1 MKKFHIDVG
10 IRITLLYLLFG
21 GLWILFSDRF
31 LDAVIHNTE
40 DLTRFQ
46 SYKGWAFVAAS
57 ALLIYYLLRQ
67 YLNIQ
72 KKIKKQLHESEERLR
87 LAVSASNLGIYDLN
101 LKTDEIIGN
110 DVYARMLGYE
120 SDSYSEKFS
129 NGMKRIHPDDQESFQ
144 NQTKE
149 YISGN
154 SREYIVEFR
163 QKDQAGD
170 WRWIHATGQIVE
182 RDSHDQPVR
191 ILGTFSDFTDAK
203 NAEITR
209 IKLFEESQR
218 RLKRIASLR
227 EIDQE
232 ISSSSDLSATLK
244 KIVIN
249 VQNHLE
255 ADAVDIL
262 LFDES
267 QSIFLYAESIGF
279 DTKRIMNARVKMGG
293 SFAGIAAQEREMVH
307 FNVLSEGT
315 VDEAFSSLLKEENI
329 SNYFGMPLVVK
340 DKLVGVLEVYLRREE
355 DPDQEWLDFYKTLAG
370 QAALAIENA
379 RLVDGLESAYQGLTK
394 VNADL
399 LVSNSN
405 LTAAYDAT
413 IESLALALN
422 LRDYETVDHSRR
434 VTTMMM
440 ELANMMDFSPEELVN
455 IHRGTLLHDIGKLG
469 VPDAILRKPGI
480 LTTEERQIMQQHP
493 VFAYNLLKSIEYL
506 QPALD
511 IPHLHHEKWDGTGY
525 PYGLAGKNIP
535 LSARLFAIVDVY
547 DALTSDRPYRKAWTR
562 DATIE
567 FIKGQKAIHFD
578 PKVVDLFL
586 LYLSEHNDI

>member
-1 MKKFHIDVG
+1 MKKFHMDVG
-10 IRITLLYLLFG
+10 IRIPLLYLIFG
-21 GLWILFSDRF
+21 GLYILLSDQF
-31 LDAVIHNTE
+31 LETSIHNTE

-67 YLNIQ
+67 YLSFQ
-72 KKIKKQLHESEERLR
+72 QKIKKQLHESEERLR
-87 LAVSASNLGIYDLN
+87 LAASASNLGIYDLN

-110 DVYARMLGYE
+110 DIYARMLGYN
-120 SDSYSEKFS
+120 SDTYSEKFS
-129 NGMKRIHPDDQESFQ
+129 DCMKRIHPDDQESFQ
-144 NQTKE
+144 KQIEK

-154 SREYIVEFR
+154 SQEYKIEFR
-163 QKDQAGD
+163 QKNQAGD
-170 WRWIHATGQIVE
+170 WRWIHSTGQIVE
-182 RDSHDQPVR
+182 RDSLNQPIR
-191 ILGTFSDFTDAK
+191 ILGSFTDFTDAK
-203 NAEITR
+203 NAEITLTQ
-209 IKLFEESQR
+209 LFEKSQR

-232 ISSSSDLSATLK
+232 ISSSSDLSVTLK

-279 DTKRIMNARVKMGG
+279 DTKRIKNARVKMGG

-307 FNVLSEGT
+307 FNKLSEAT
-315 VDEAFSSLLKEENI
+315 IDEAFASLLKEERI
-329 SNYFGMPLVVK
+329 SNYFGMPLVAK
-340 DKLVGVLEVYLRREE
+340 EKLVGVLEVYLRREE
-355 DPDQEWLDFYKTLAG
+355 NPDQEWLDFYETLAG

-379 RLVDGLESAYQGLTK
+379 RLVDGLESANQDLTK
-394 VNADL
+394 VNEDL

-440 ELANMMDFSPEELVN
+440 DLANMMDFSPEELVN

-469 VPDAILRKPGI
+469 VPDSILRKPGI
-480 LTTEERQIMQQHP
+480 LTPEERQIMQQHP

-547 DALTSDRPYRKAWTR
+547 DALTSDRPYRKAWTK
-562 DATIE
+562 DATLE

-578 PKVVDLFL
+578 PQVVDIFL
-586 LYLSEHNDI
+586 LYLLEHKDI